1 MLRITN
7 KIQVAVWLGLAM
19 LLSVSAPFILLWL
32 FLPPLPLPV
41 ELPIYVTRIAIPLLI
56 VTPMA
61 LIVLVMFLRINQ
73 TTARLDATIARLDAH
88 VKFDSLT
95 GLLARGYFLSAV
107 EQTRGRGGYFLMIDA
122 DHFKSINDNHGHH
135 GGDAALMLLARVTM
149 QAAGEKGLAGRLG
162 GEEFG
167 IYMPGVTAAQAELLA
182 AGLGAAVRN
191 QNLELNG
198 KRVPLSVSVG
208 VAHDEAG
215 VPLSEIM
222 KAADEALYQAKAA
235 GRDRFVMASRPAH
248 SAAA

>member
-1 MLRITN
+1 MV
-7 KIQVAVWLGLAM
+7 K
-19 LLSVSAPFILLWL
+19 
-32 FLPPLPLPV
+32 
-41 ELPIYVTRIAIPLLI
+41 LPIYLTRIAVPVLI
-56 VTPMA
+56 VTPLA
-61 LIVLVMFLRINQ
+61 LMVLVMFLRINQ

-107 EQTRGRGGYFLMIDA
+107 EQARGCGGYFLMIDA

-135 GGDAALMLLARVTM
+135 GGDAALLLLARVTM

-198 KRVPLSVSVG
+198 KRVPLTVSVG
-208 VAHDEAG
+208 VARDEAG
-215 VPLSEIM
+215 APLSVVMNSEP
-222 KAADEALYQAKAA
+222 DEALYQAKAA
-235 GRDRFVMASRPAH
+235 GRDRFIFASRPKN
-248 SAAA
+248 SDAA